1 VQRLAPGL
9 GLAAAIAN
17 HDHVGGEE
25 FEQAVEV
32 TAAGG
37 IEEPAGYLVALL
49 A

>member
-1 VQRLAPGL
+1 MQRLAQ
-9 GLAAAIAN
+9 GLALTAAVADR
-17 HDHVGGEE
+17 DHVGGEE